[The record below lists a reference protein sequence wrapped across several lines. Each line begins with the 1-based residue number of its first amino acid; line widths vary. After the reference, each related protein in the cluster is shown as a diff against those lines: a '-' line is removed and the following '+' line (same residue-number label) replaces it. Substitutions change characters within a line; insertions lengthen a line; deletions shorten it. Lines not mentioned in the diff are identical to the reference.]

1 MEIFTVIIIILF
13 AYSIFSGINT
23 FIDNENSPIVSEE
36 AYVKRKINDT
46 HIDANG
52 VTNTTL
58 MIVFTV
64 DSQDIKCHVRN
75 RIYRSIPKDTYGI
88 LTHKG
93 TRFIKFE
100 FDGKVIEK

>member
-1 MEIFTVIIIILF
+1 MEIFTVIFIIFF
-13 AYSIFSGINT
+13 AFSIFSGISR
-23 FIDNENSPIVSEE
+23 FIYNENSPIVSEE
-36 AYVKRKINDT
+36 AYVKRKINNT

-52 VTNTTL
+52 VSNTTL

-64 DSQDIKCHVRN
+64 NSEDIKCVVRH
-75 RIYRSIPKDTYGI
+75 RIYREIPKNTYGI

-100 FDGKVIEK
+100 FDGQVIEK